1 MRRDKRAQKSHMFRN
16 IIKTIVFLFLIGIIF
31 YLAPNYVKTDEVK
44 GKVNLIINN
53 NNVTSK
59 LKKDM
64 YVNDKK
70 VIYLSITDVK
80 NYLDKYVYY
89 DTQNKQVI
97 TTYGEKIAILATE
110 KNVININNSTLNTL
124 SGIEVKDNELYLPIS
139 QMSNVYNMEMTYITD
154 KNTLVMDSLDKEL
167 IKADISQKVAVKYK
181 DTIFSKTVDKVNKG
195 SKVIVVEEKN
205 GWSKIRTNA
214 GKIGYVKTSKLQNK
228 YYVRQ
233 NLNDVKKQSTAKI
246 NMVWDY
252 FSEYGKAANRSDTT
266 IDGVNVV
273 SPSFFTVV
281 KNGNGKINEN
291 VGNNGLNYINW
302 AKQNNYKVWAM
313 VSNNANKDTTSTIL
327 NSYTLRTNMI
337 NTIVSLANKYN
348 LDGINI
354 DFENMNESDKSMFSR
369 FIIELEPKLKEAGK
383 TLSVD
388 VTAPDGGGDWSE
400 CYERDVI
407 GNIADYIVFMA
418 YDQNGAYSSKEGT
431 TAGYNWVETNLNK
444 FIKREEIPSNKIVL
458 GMPFYTRLWKEE
470 NGNITSKTVN
480 MKNIDTVIPSDIQ
493 RIWDDTLKQNYVEYT
508 QDSAVYKMWIEDE
521 MSIKEKVG
529 LVRKYNLAGVA
540 SWEKDREKDTIWAV
554 IKAELE
560 NQAN

>member
-110 KNVININNSTLNTL
+110 QNVININNSTLNTL
-124 SGIEVKDNELYLPIS
+124 SGIEVKDDEIYLPIS

-167 IKADISQKVAVKYK
+167 IKADISQKVSVKYK

-252 FSEYGKAANRSDTT
+252 FSEYGKAANRSGTT

-302 AKQNNYKVWAM
+302 AKQNGYKVWAM

-407 GNIADYIVFMA
+407 GNVADYIVFMA

-493 RIWDDTLKQNYVEYT
+493 RTWDDTLKQNYVEYT
-508 QDSAVYKMWIEDE
+508 KDSAVYKMWIEDE
-521 MSIKEKVG
+521 ASIKEKVG

>member
-110 KNVININNSTLNTL
+110 QNVININNSTLNTL

-252 FSEYGKAANRSDTT
+252 FSEYGKAANRSGTT

-407 GNIADYIVFMA
+407 GNVADYIVFMA

-493 RIWDDTLKQNYVEYT
+493 RTWDDTLKQNYVEYT

-540 SWEKDREKDTIWAV
+540 SWEKDREKNTIWAV

>member
-1 MRRDKRAQKSHMFRN
+1 MRRDKRVQKSHMFRN

-31 YLAPNYVKTDEVK
+31 YLAPNYVKTDEIK

-89 DTQNKQVI
+89 DTQNKQII
-97 TTYGEKIAILATE
+97 TTYGEKIAILPTE
-110 KNVININNSTLNTL
+110 QNVININNSTLNTL
-124 SGIEVKDNELYLPIS
+124 SGIEVKDDEIYLPIS

-167 IKADISQKVAVKYK
+167 IKADISQKVSVKYK

-252 FSEYGKAANRSDTT
+252 FSEYGKAANRSGTT

-302 AKQNNYKVWAM
+302 AKQNGYKVWAM

-407 GNIADYIVFMA
+407 GNVADYIVFMA

-493 RIWDDTLKQNYVEYT
+493 RTWDDTLKQNYVEYT

-521 MSIKEKVG
+521 VSIKEKVG

>member
-110 KNVININNSTLNTL
+110 QNVININNSALNTL
-124 SGIEVKDNELYLPIS
+124 SGIEVKDNEIYLPIS

-252 FSEYGKAANRSDTT
+252 FSEYGKAANRSGTT

-407 GNIADYIVFMA
+407 GNVADYIVFMA

-493 RIWDDTLKQNYVEYT
+493 RTWDDTLKQNYVEYT

-540 SWEKDREKDTIWAV
+540 SWEKDREKNTIWAV

-560 NQAN
+560 NQTN

>member
-31 YLAPNYVKTDEVK
+31 YLAPNYVKTDEIK

-97 TTYGEKIAILATE
+97 TTYGEKIGILSTD

-124 SGIEVKDNELYLPIS
+124 SGIEVKDNEIYLPIS

-252 FSEYGKAANRSDTT
+252 FSEYGKAANRSGTT

-302 AKQNNYKVWAM
+302 AKQNGYKVWAM

-407 GNIADYIVFMA
+407 GNVADYIVFMA

-493 RIWDDTLKQNYVEYT
+493 RTWDDTLKQNYVEYT
-508 QDSAVYKMWIEDE
+508 KDSAVYKMWIEDE
-521 MSIKEKVG
+521 ASIKEKVG

-560 NQAN
+560 NQTN

>member
-1 MRRDKRAQKSHMFRN
+1 MRRDKRAQKNYIFGN
-16 IIKTIVFLFLIGIIF
+16 IIKTIIFIFLIGIIF
-31 YLAPNYVKTDEVK
+31 YLAPNYVKTDEAK
-44 GKVNLIINN
+44 EKINLVINN
-53 NNVTSK
+53 NNVTTK
-59 LKKDM
+59 LKNDM
-64 YVNDKK
+64 YINDKK
-70 VIYLSITDVK
+70 VVYMSMTDVK

-97 TTYGEKIAILATE
+97 TTYGEKIGILPTD
-110 KNVININNSTLNTL
+110 KNIITINNSTLNIL
-124 SGIEVKDNELYLPIS
+124 SGIEVKNNEIYLPIT
-139 QMSNVYNMEMTYITD
+139 QMSTIYNMEMTYITD
-154 KNTLVMDSLDKEL
+154 KNTLVMDSLEKEL
-167 IKADISQKVAVKYK
+167 IKADVSSKVSVKYK
-181 DTIFSKTVDKVNKG
+181 NTVFSKKVDKVNKG
-195 SKVIVVEEKN
+195 SKVIVVEEKD

-252 FSEYGKAANRSDTT
+252 FSEYGKAANRSGTT

-302 AKQNNYKVWAM
+302 AKQNGYKVWAM

-327 NSYTLRTNMI
+327 NYYTLRTNMI

-383 TLSVD
+383 ILSVD

-407 GNIADYIVFMA
+407 GNVADYIVFMA

-493 RIWDDTLKQNYVEYT
+493 RTWDDTLKQNYVEYT
-508 QDSAVYKMWIEDE
+508 KDSAVYKMWIEDE
-521 MSIKEKVG
+521 ASIKEKIG

-560 NQAN
+560 NQTN

>member
-16 IIKTIVFLFLIGIIF
+16 IIKTIVFLFLIEIIF

-110 KNVININNSTLNTL
+110 QNVININNSTLNTL

-214 GKIGYVKTSKLQNK
+214 GKIGYVKTSKIQNK

-252 FSEYGKAANRSDTT
+252 FSEYGKAANRSGTT

-407 GNIADYIVFMA
+407 GNVADYIVFMA

-493 RIWDDTLKQNYVEYT
+493 RTWDDTLKQNYVEYT

-540 SWEKDREKDTIWAV
+540 SWEKDREKNTIWAV

-560 NQAN
+560 NQTN

>member
-110 KNVININNSTLNTL
+110 QNVININNSTLNTL

-252 FSEYGKAANRSDTT
+252 FSEYGKAANRSGTT

-407 GNIADYIVFMA
+407 GNVADYIVFMA

-493 RIWDDTLKQNYVEYT
+493 RTWDDTLKQNYVEYT

-529 LVRKYNLAGVA
+529 LVRKYNLAGIA

-560 NQAN
+560 NQTN

>member
-1 MRRDKRAQKSHMFRN
+1 MRRDKRAQKNYIFGN
-16 IIKTIVFLFLIGIIF
+16 IIKTIIFIFLIGIIF
-31 YLAPNYVKTDEVK
+31 YLAPNYVKTDEARK
-44 GKVNLIINN
+44 KINLVINN
-53 NNVTSK
+53 NNVTVK
-59 LKKDM
+59 LKNDM
-64 YVNDKK
+64 YINDKK
-70 VIYLSITDVK
+70 VVYMSITDVK
-80 NYLDKYVYY
+80 NYLDKYIYY

-97 TTYGEKIAILATE
+97 TTYGEKIGILSTD
-110 KNVININNSTLNTL
+110 KNIININNSTLNIL
-124 SGIEVKDNELYLPIS
+124 SGIEVKNDEIYLPIT
-139 QMSNVYNMEMTYITD
+139 QMATVYNMEMTYITD

-252 FSEYGKAANRSDTT
+252 FSEYGKAANRSGTT

-407 GNIADYIVFMA
+407 GNVADYIVFMA

-480 MKNIDTVIPSDIQ
+480 MKNIDTVIPSDVQ
-493 RIWDDTLKQNYVEYT
+493 RTWDDTLKQNYVKYT
-508 QDSAVYKMWIEDE
+508 QESVVYKMWIEDE
-521 MSIKEKVG
+521 ASIKEKVG

-560 NQAN
+560 NQTN

>member
-110 KNVININNSTLNTL
+110 QNVININNSTLNTL
-124 SGIEVKDNELYLPIS
+124 SGIEVKDNEIYLPIS

-214 GKIGYVKTSKLQNK
+214 GKIGYVKTSKIQNK

-252 FSEYGKAANRSDTT
+252 FSEYGKAANRSSTT

-407 GNIADYIVFMA
+407 GNVADYIVFMA

-493 RIWDDTLKQNYVEYT
+493 RTWDDTLKQNYVEYT

-540 SWEKDREKDTIWAV
+540 SWEKDREKNTIWAV

-560 NQAN
+560 NQTN

>member
-1 MRRDKRAQKSHMFRN
+1 M
-16 IIKTIVFLFLIGIIF
+16 
-31 YLAPNYVKTDEVK
+31 
-44 GKVNLIINN
+44 
-53 NNVTSK
+53 
-59 LKKDM
+59 
-64 YVNDKK
+64 
-70 VIYLSITDVK
+70 
-80 NYLDKYVYY
+80 
-89 DTQNKQVI
+89 
-97 TTYGEKIAILATE
+97 AT
-110 KNVININNSTLNTL
+110 
-124 SGIEVKDNELYLPIS
+124 
-139 QMSNVYNMEMTYITD
+139 VYNMEMTYITD
-154 KNTLVMDSLDKEL
+154 KNTLVMDSLEKEL
-167 IKADISQKVAVKYK
+167 IKADVSSKVSVKYK
-181 DTIFSKTVDKVNKG
+181 NTVFSKTVDRVNKG

-214 GKIGYVKTSKLQNK
+214 GKIGYVKTSKIQNK

-252 FSEYGKAANRSDTT
+252 FSEYGKAANRSSTT

-407 GNIADYIVFMA
+407 GNVADYIVFMA

-540 SWEKDREKDTIWAV
+540 SWEKDREKNTIWAV

-560 NQAN
+560 NQTN

>member
-1 MRRDKRAQKSHMFRN
+1 MRRDKRAQKSYMFRN

-31 YLAPNYVKTDEVK
+31 YLAPNYVKTDEAK

-110 KNVININNSTLNTL
+110 HNVININNSTLNTL
-124 SGIEVKDNELYLPIS
+124 SGIEVKDNEIYLPIS
-139 QMSNVYNMEMTYITD
+139 QMSNVYNMGMTYITD

-252 FSEYGKAANRSDTT
+252 FSEYGKAANRSGTT

-302 AKQNNYKVWAM
+302 AKQNGYKVWAM

-407 GNIADYIVFMA
+407 GNVADYIVFMA

-493 RIWDDTLKQNYVEYT
+493 RTWDDTLKQNYVEYT

-521 MSIKEKVG
+521 ASIKEKVG

>member
-110 KNVININNSTLNTL
+110 QNVININNSTLNTL

-252 FSEYGKAANRSDTT
+252 FSEYGKAANRSGTT

-407 GNIADYIVFMA
+407 GNVADYIVFMA

-493 RIWDDTLKQNYVEYT
+493 RTWDDTLKQNYVEYT

-540 SWEKDREKDTIWAV
+540 SWEKDREKNTIWVV

-560 NQAN
+560 NQTN

>member
-1 MRRDKRAQKSHMFRN
+1 MRIDKRAQKNYIFGN
-16 IIKTIVFLFLIGIIF
+16 IIKTIIFIFLIGIIF
-31 YLAPNYVKTDEVK
+31 YLAPNYVKTDEARK
-44 GKVNLIINN
+44 KINLVINN
-53 NNVTSK
+53 KTVTVK
-59 LKKDM
+59 LKNDM
-64 YVNDKK
+64 YINDKK
-70 VIYLSITDVK
+70 VVYMSITDVK
-80 NYLDKYVYY
+80 NYLDKYIYY

-97 TTYGEKIAILATE
+97 TTYGEKIGILSTD
-110 KNVININNSTLNTL
+110 KNIININNSTLNIL
-124 SGIEVKDNELYLPIS
+124 SGIEVKNDEIYLPIT
-139 QMSNVYNMEMTYITD
+139 QMATVYNMEMTYITD
-154 KNTLVMDSLDKEL
+154 KNTLVMDSLEKEL
-167 IKADISQKVAVKYK
+167 IKADVSSKVSVKYK
-181 DTIFSKTVDKVNKG
+181 NTVFSKTVDRVNKG

-214 GKIGYVKTSKLQNK
+214 GKIGYVKTSKIQNK

-252 FSEYGKAANRSDTT
+252 FSEYGKAANRSSTT

-407 GNIADYIVFMA
+407 GNVADYIVFMA

-540 SWEKDREKDTIWAV
+540 SWEKDREKNTIWAV

-560 NQAN
+560 NQTN

>member
-1 MRRDKRAQKSHMFRN
+1 MRIYKRAQKNYIFGN
-16 IIKTIVFLFLIGIIF
+16 IIKTIIFIFLIGIIF
-31 YLAPNYVKTDEVK
+31 YLAPNYVKTDEARK
-44 GKVNLIINN
+44 KINLVINN
-53 NNVTSK
+53 KNVTVK
-59 LKKDM
+59 LKNDM
-64 YVNDKK
+64 YINDKK
-70 VIYLSITDVK
+70 VVYMSITDVK
-80 NYLDKYVYY
+80 NYLDKYIYY

-110 KNVININNSTLNTL
+110 QNVININNSTLNTL
-124 SGIEVKDNELYLPIS
+124 SGIEVKDNEIYLPIS

-195 SKVIVVEEKN
+195 SKVIVVEEKK

-214 GKIGYVKTSKLQNK
+214 GKIGYVKTSKIQNK

-252 FSEYGKAANRSDTT
+252 FSEYGKAANRSSTT

-407 GNIADYIVFMA
+407 GNVADYIVFMA

-540 SWEKDREKDTIWAV
+540 SWEKDREKNTIWAV

-560 NQAN
+560 NQTN

>member
-1 MRRDKRAQKSHMFRN
+1 MRRDKRAQKNYIFGN
-16 IIKTIVFLFLIGIIF
+16 IIKTIIFIFLIGIIF
-31 YLAPNYVKTDEVK
+31 YLAPNYVKTDEARK
-44 GKVNLIINN
+44 KINLVINN
-53 NNVTSK
+53 KNVTVK
-59 LKKDM
+59 LKNDM
-64 YVNDKK
+64 YINDKK
-70 VIYLSITDVK
+70 VVYMSITDVK
-80 NYLDKYVYY
+80 NYLDKYIYY

-97 TTYGEKIAILATE
+97 TTYGEKIGILSTD
-110 KNVININNSTLNTL
+110 KNIININNSTLNIL
-124 SGIEVKDNELYLPIS
+124 SGIEVKNDEIYLPIT
-139 QMSNVYNMEMTYITD
+139 QMATVYNMEMTYITD
-154 KNTLVMDSLDKEL
+154 KNTLVMDSLEKEL
-167 IKADISQKVAVKYK
+167 IKADVSSKVSVKYK
-181 DTIFSKTVDKVNKG
+181 NTVFSKTVDRVNKG

-214 GKIGYVKTSKLQNK
+214 GKIGYVKTSKIQNK

-252 FSEYGKAANRSDTT
+252 FSEYGKAANRSSTT

-407 GNIADYIVFMA
+407 GNVADYIVFMA

-480 MKNIDTVIPSDIQ
+480 MKNIDTVIPSDVQ
-493 RIWDDTLKQNYVEYT
+493 RTWDDTLKQNYVEYT
-508 QDSAVYKMWIEDE
+508 QDSVVYKMWIEDE
-521 MSIKEKVG
+521 ASIKEKVG

-560 NQAN
+560 NQTN

>member
-1 MRRDKRAQKSHMFRN
+1 MRRDKRAQKNYIFGN
-16 IIKTIVFLFLIGIIF
+16 IIKTIIFIFLIGIIF
-31 YLAPNYVKTDEVK
+31 YLAPNYVKTDEARK
-44 GKVNLIINN
+44 KINLVINN
-53 NNVTSK
+53 NNVTVK
-59 LKKDM
+59 LKNDM
-64 YVNDKK
+64 YINDKK
-70 VIYLSITDVK
+70 VVYMSITDVK
-80 NYLDKYVYY
+80 NYLDKYIYY

-97 TTYGEKIAILATE
+97 TTYGEKIGILSTD
-110 KNVININNSTLNTL
+110 KNIININNSTLNIL
-124 SGIEVKDNELYLPIS
+124 SGIEFKNDEIYLPIT
-139 QMSNVYNMEMTYITD
+139 QMATVYNMEMTYITD
-154 KNTLVMDSLDKEL
+154 KNTLVMDSLEKEL
-167 IKADISQKVAVKYK
+167 IKADVSSKVSVKYK
-181 DTIFSKTVDKVNKG
+181 NTVFSKTVDRVNKG

-214 GKIGYVKTSKLQNK
+214 GKIGYVKTSKIQNK

-252 FSEYGKAANRSDTT
+252 FSEYGKAANRSSTT

-407 GNIADYIVFMA
+407 GNVADYIVFMA

-540 SWEKDREKDTIWAV
+540 SWEKDREKNTIWAV

-560 NQAN
+560 NQTN

>member
-1 MRRDKRAQKSHMFRN
+1 MRRDKRAQKNYIFGN
-16 IIKTIVFLFLIGIIF
+16 IIKAIIFIFLIGIIF
-31 YLAPNYVKTDEVK
+31 YLAPNYVKIDEAK
-44 GKVNLIINN
+44 KKINLVINN
-53 NNVTSK
+53 NNVTVK
-59 LKKDM
+59 LKNDM
-64 YVNDKK
+64 YINDKK
-70 VIYLSITDVK
+70 VVYMSITDVK
-80 NYLDKYVYY
+80 NYLDKYIYY

-97 TTYGEKIAILATE
+97 TTYGEKIGILSTD
-110 KNVININNSTLNTL
+110 KNIININNSTLNIL
-124 SGIEVKDNELYLPIS
+124 SGIEVKNDEIYLPIT
-139 QMSNVYNMEMTYITD
+139 QMATVYNMEMTYITD
-154 KNTLVMDSLDKEL
+154 KNTLVMDSLEKEL
-167 IKADISQKVAVKYK
+167 IKADVSSKVSVKYK
-181 DTIFSKTVDKVNKG
+181 NTVFSKTVDRVNKG
-195 SKVIVVEEKN
+195 SKVIVVEEKD

-252 FSEYGKAANRSDTT
+252 FSEYGKAKNRNGTT

-302 AKQNNYKVWAM
+302 AKQNGYKVWAM

-407 GNIADYIVFMA
+407 GNVADYIVFMA

-480 MKNIDTVIPSDIQ
+480 MKNIDTVIPSDVQ
-493 RIWDDTLKQNYVEYT
+493 RTWDDTLKQNYVKYT
-508 QDSAVYKMWIEDE
+508 QDSVVYKMWIEDE
-521 MSIKEKVG
+521 ASIKEKVG

-560 NQAN
+560 NQTN